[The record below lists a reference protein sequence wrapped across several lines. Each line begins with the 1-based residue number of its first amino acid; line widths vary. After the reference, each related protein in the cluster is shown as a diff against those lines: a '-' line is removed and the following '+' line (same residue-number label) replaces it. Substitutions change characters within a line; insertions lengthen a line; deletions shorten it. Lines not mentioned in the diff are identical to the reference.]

1 MQLNKYGII
10 LDTLTSID
18 LEMVR
23 TWRNAD
29 HVKENMKYQ
38 DNIDSTMQ
46 AKWFEELDKKNNFY
60 FIIKEKDVKI
70 GLINLKE
77 IDWDQRI
84 AEAGIFI
91 GEKKYLNSPSPLLA
105 TISIME
111 FAFEELNLNLLK
123 AKIAVT
129 NLRAILYNESIGY
142 KKAEMQEEDQ
152 FHYYHVNQQQFLE
165 ATKNIRA
172 TLNKLK

>member
-18 LEMVR
+18 LELVR
-23 TWRNAD
+23 TWRNSD
-29 HVKENMKYQ
+29 HVKENMKYRGY
-38 DNIDSTMQ
+38 IDSTMQ
-46 AKWFEELDKKNNFY
+46 TKWFDELNQKNNFY
-60 FIIKEKDVKI
+60 FVIKEKEVKI

-77 IDWDQRI
+77 IDWERGI

-91 GEKKYLNSPSPLLA
+91 GEKEYLNSPSPLLA

-111 FAFEELNLNLLK
+111 FAFEELNLKVLK
-123 AKIAVT
+123 AKIASA

-142 KKAEMQEEDQ
+142 KKAEIQEDE
-152 FHYYHVNQQQFLE
+152 FHYYHVNHRQFLE